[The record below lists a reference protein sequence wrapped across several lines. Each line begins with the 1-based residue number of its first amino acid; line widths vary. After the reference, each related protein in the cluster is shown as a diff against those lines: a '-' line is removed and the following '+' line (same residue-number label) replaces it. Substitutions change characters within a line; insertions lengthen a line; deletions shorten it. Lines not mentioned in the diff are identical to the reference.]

1 VNEWTRVSTA
11 AELADAVAQR
21 VPAIEVGGVVRGMP
35 MVTLAPGVR
44 LRGGTLE
51 FGARGVRLTTDNLL
65 EEVTI
70 RCPGHEAAVLNDTSV
85 PGLGVLTLRGVRT
98 SGQVLLLARDAVRSG
113 HVQVDGLTVE
123 TADVRGRFHRPHGF
137 GVDALQGAFTLWNQ
151 QPNPAVEITAE
162 LLDISVGS
170 ADHPVRGSG
179 VFAGGHGDWSG
190 AAEGGTVH
198 VTRLCTGEIHSD
210 AGIPVGT
217 PDLISG
223 GVFVIF
229 GVVAD
234 EVLNAAPVT
243 TYGPNDMVL
252 DNWGLVRS
260 WVAIA
265 PVTSHG
271 PGSIGF
277 VNFGNLDRLDI
288 RAAITTHGTGAR
300 GFNLYDGSVR
310 HASFSSITTTGDGA
324 VGIQASKRIGLLDL
338 RGDLTTSG
346 GEGRSLVQGDQTMLK
361 AIALSVKPG
370 GKIGKLASKG
380 RIATSGD
387 DVVTVEI
394 DGEIG
399 AMDVAGG
406 ITAQGARSDA
416 VHVRGDVP
424 GLAGIS
430 VKSAHGEPVVR
441 RAPAAI

>member
-1 VNEWTRVSTA
+1 
-11 AELADAVAQR
+11 
-21 VPAIEVGGVVRGMP
+21 
-35 MVTLAPGVR
+35 
-44 LRGGTLE
+44 
-51 FGARGVRLTTDNLL
+51 
-65 EEVTI
+65 
-70 RCPGHEAAVLNDTSV
+70 
-85 PGLGVLTLRGVRT
+85 
-98 SGQVLLLARDAVRSG
+98 VLLLARDAVRSG

-123 TADVRGRFHRPHGF
+123 TADVRGRFQRPHGF

-151 QPNPAVEITAE
+151 QPDPAVEITAE

-170 ADHPVRGSG
+170 VDHPVRGSG

-190 AAEGGTVH
+190 AADGGTVH

-210 AGIPVGT
+210 AGIPAGT

-223 GVFVIF
+223 GVFVIS

-271 PGSIGF
+271 PSGIGF

-406 ITAQGARSDA
+406 IIAQGARSDA

-424 GLAGIS
+424 GLAGIA